1 MQEQIS
7 RPRRD
12 VSGQEASE
20 HLPAPGPPGRR
31 APGDITGPSMGPS
44 PAGAPRAMGRWG
56 LTRRG
61 ARGLWVISTSC
72 GTASFSVSSAKP
84 LAERHRAGRPG
95 TGCGQCRPAHW
106 PWEGEQ
112 SPGGFSCSQ
121 RRLELQS
128 SEREGAP
135 WWAKDHPPPP
145 DLELRMRFYWGR
157 GIFRCN
163 KAFKM
168 RSSWIRVAPNPMMVS
183 SEQKEEGTQMGSR

>member
-106 PWEGEQ
+106 PWEGNRVLGASAAHRGDLSCKAQ
-112 SPGGFSCSQ
+112 SGKGRRGGP
-121 RRLELQS
+121 RITPHPRTWS
-128 SEREGAP
+128 SECDFTGEVEFS
-135 WWAKDHPPPP
+135 DV
-145 DLELRMRFYWGR
+145 
-157 GIFRCN
+157 
-163 KAFKM
+163 
-168 RSSWIRVAPNPMMVS
+168 IRL
-183 SEQKEEGTQMGSR
+183 SR